1 MIKYVQQPLD
11 LYRRRSQA
19 RHGVGHGSIGCRRDE
34 IQRLHKHS
42 QDVHISTILITIYIC
57 IYNCNVD
64 LWILTTFIR

>member
-19 RHGVGHGSIGCRRDE
+19 RHGVGHGSIGYRRDD

-42 QDVHISTILITIYIC
+42 HDVHISTILITLYIC
-57 IYNCNVD
+57 IYNCSVD
-64 LWILTTFIR
+64 LWIPTTCIC